1 MYVTLTSNLLES
13 YKALK
18 LIIVETYFG
27 LMGPLGNCSNC
38 CIFEKLA
45 FTNSSSIVTV
55 AISCIVSK
63 IDKMGISM
71 GKRLRLVSR
80 SVFYYRP
87 RCLARHVVSI
97 DSLAYS

>member
-27 LMGPLGNCSNC
+27 LMGPLGNC